1 VKKEQVLP
9 REIPKAFFVEGL
21 TPNTHYSVYF
31 SGLNKKAILNRK
43 GEFRTW
49 PEKLTKINIACV
61 SCDRPERTMDG
72 ETNMWKVLEQKL
84 KDNEIQ
90 LVLHLG
96 DQVYGQKELTDAN
109 VIMRQAEQDGIN
121 SPAEFL
127 ATVSRVQNRLGDIYR
142 FTWNLVHTA
151 RSLATGSHLMIWS
164 DNDLFNDF
172 TISKDVS
179 PLMINVGQLVY
190 RRYQRQ
196 LWDPN
201 YEAHVDSS
209 EEFCQKIGPVG
220 IIMIDMRGNRIDN
233 EGRQFPENAIVSPA
247 QWRMIEGI
255 FNDPEIKVALVCSEI
270 PFVGDEP
277 EVAKKNSTKPDL
289 EFLKDHWVYSDKEL
303 VRLLELAFDWKH
315 LGKSEGKEVVFI
327 GGDIHVGVES
337 IIHDH
342 RHNQTVQHLTATP
355 ISNHVCKFF
364 PALAGK
370 VNDRFSYEHKVL
382 AARNYGLIEINL
394 ENGVKVNSKLV
405 PDPSPKSHH

>member
-1 VKKEQVLP
+1 
-9 REIPKAFFVEGL
+9 
-21 TPNTHYSVYF
+21 
-31 SGLNKKAILNRK
+31 
-43 GEFRTW
+43 
-49 PEKLTKINIACV
+49 
-61 SCDRPERTMDG
+61 
-72 ETNMWKVLEQKL
+72 
-84 KDNEIQ
+84 
-90 LVLHLG
+90 
-96 DQVYGQKELTDAN
+96 
-109 VIMRQAEQDGIN
+109 
-121 SPAEFL
+121 
-127 ATVSRVQNRLGDIYR
+127 
-142 FTWNLVHTA
+142 
-151 RSLATGSHLMIWS
+151 MIWS